1 MLIKQISIF
10 IPNKKGSL
18 SQLTDILIAHRIDIR
33 AIAVFDTT
41 EFGILRIV
49 VDDPDRAVEILNK
62 EGIVA
67 KVSKV
72 IAVEP
77 EDKPGSLNQ
86 IFSILRDSD
95 INIEYIYSFIMRKK
109 EMPYIVLKV
118 DQQEKAVE
126 ELTANGIN
134 VINKEEIYA
143 KESPFFIE

>member
-18 SQLTDILIAHRIDIR
+18 SELTDILIAHNIDIR

-62 EGIVA
+62 EGVVA

-118 DQQEKAVE
+118 DNQEKAVE
-126 ELTANGIN
+126 ELIANGIN
-134 VINKEEIYA
+134 VINKEEIYV
-143 KESPFFIE
+143 K

>member
-18 SQLTDILIAHRIDIR
+18 TQLTDILMAHNIDIR
-33 AIAVFDTT
+33 AIAVFDTA
-41 EFGILRIV
+41 EYGILRIV
-49 VDDPDRAVEILNK
+49 VDEPDRAVEILK
-62 EGIVA
+62 EEGIVA

-77 EDKPGSLNQ
+77 EDKPGSLNE
-86 IFSILRDSD
+86 IFSILRDSN

-118 DQQEKAVE
+118 NDQERAAD
-126 ELTANGIN
+126 ELTAQGIN
-134 VINKEEIYA
+134 VINKEEIYG
-143 KESPFFIE
+143 K

>member
-18 SQLTDILIAHRIDIR
+18 SQLTDILIAHDIDIR
-33 AIAVFDTT
+33 AIAVFDTA

-49 VDDPDRAVEILNK
+49 VDDPDRAVEVLK
-62 EGIVA
+62 EEGVVA
-67 KVSKV
+67 KVSRV

-86 IFSILRDSD
+86 IFSVLRDAD

-109 EMPYIVLKV
+109 EMPYVVLKV
-118 DQQEKAVE
+118 DDQERAVD
-126 ELTANGIN
+126 ELTARGIN
-134 VINKEEIYA
+134 VINKEEIYG
-143 KESPFFIE
+143 K

>member
-18 SQLTDILIAHRIDIR
+18 SQLTDILIAHKIDIR
-33 AIAVFDTT
+33 AIAVFDTA

-49 VDDPDRAVEILNK
+49 VDDPDRAVEILNE
-62 EGIVA
+62 EGVVA

-77 EDKPGSLNQ
+77 EDKPGSLNE
-86 IFSILRDSD
+86 IFTILKDAD
-95 INIEYIYSFIMRKK
+95 VNIDYIYSFIMRKK

-118 DQQEKAVE
+118 DEQEKAVE
-126 ELTANGIN
+126 VLTSKGIN

-143 KESPFFIE
+143 K

>member
-118 DQQEKAVE
+118 DHQEKAVE

-143 KESPFFIE
+143 KESL

>member
-18 SQLTDILIAHRIDIR
+18 SELTDILIAHNIDIR

-49 VDDPDRAVEILNK
+49 VDDPDRAVEILSK
-62 EGIVA
+62 EGVVA

-77 EDKPGSLNQ
+77 EDKPGRLNE
-86 IFSILRDSD
+86 IFSILRDAE

-118 DQQEKAVE
+118 DEQERAVE
-126 ELTANGIN
+126 ELTAQGIN
-134 VINKEEIYA
+134 VINKEEVYG
-143 KESPFFIE
+143 K

>member
-18 SQLTDILIAHRIDIR
+18 SQLTDILIAHNIDIR
-33 AIAVFDTT
+33 AIAVFDTA

-49 VDDPDRAVEILNK
+49 VDDPDRAVEILNE
-62 EGIVA
+62 EGVVA

-77 EDKPGSLNQ
+77 EDKPGSLNE
-86 IFSILRDSD
+86 IFAILKDAD
-95 INIEYIYSFIMRKK
+95 INIDYIYSFIMRKK

-118 DQQEKAVE
+118 DEQEKAVE
-126 ELTANGIN
+126 VLTAAGIN

-143 KESPFFIE
+143 K

>member
-18 SQLTDILIAHRIDIR
+18 SELTDILIAHQIDIR

-49 VDDPDRAVEILNK
+49 VDDPDRAVEILK
-62 EGIVA
+62 QEGVVA

-118 DQQEKAVE
+118 DDQEKAVE

-143 KESPFFIE
+143 K

>member
-18 SQLTDILIAHRIDIR
+18 SALTEILVRHNIDIR
-33 AIAVFDTT
+33 AIAVFDTADY
-41 EFGILRIV
+41 GILRIV
-49 VDDPDRAVEILNK
+49 VDDPDRAVEMLK
-62 EGIVA
+62 QEGIVA

-86 IFSILRDSD
+86 IFSILRDAD
-95 INIEYIYSFIMRKK
+95 INIDYIYSFIMRKR
-109 EMPYIVLKV
+109 EMPYVVLKV
-118 DQQEKAVE
+118 DDQEKAVE
-126 ELTANGIN
+126 ELTAHGIN

-143 KESPFFIE
+143 K

>member
-1 MLIKQISIF
+1 MLIKQLSIF
-10 IPNKKGSL
+10 IPNRKGSL
-18 SQLTDILIAHRIDIR
+18 SQLTDILIAHNIDIR
-33 AIAVFDTT
+33 AIAVFDTS
-41 EFGILRIV
+41 EFGILRVV
-49 VDDPDRAVEILNK
+49 VDNPDRAVEILNK
-62 EGIVA
+62 EGVVA

-77 EDKPGSLNQ
+77 EDEPGSLNQ
-86 IFSILRDSD
+86 IFSILRDAD

-134 VINKEEIYA
+134 VINKEEIYT
-143 KESPFFIE
+143 K

>member
-18 SQLTDILIAHRIDIR
+18 SELTDILVAQGIDIR
-33 AIAVFDTT
+33 AIAVFDTS

-62 EGIVA
+62 EGVVA

-86 IFSILRDSD
+86 IFTILRDAD
-95 INIEYIYSFIMRKK
+95 INIDYIYSFIMRKK

-118 DQQEKAVE
+118 DEQEKAVE
-126 ELTANGIN
+126 VLTSNGIN
-134 VINKEEIYA
+134 VINKEEVYA
-143 KESPFFIE
+143 K

>member
-18 SQLTDILIAHRIDIR
+18 SQLTDILIAHKIDIR

-49 VDDPDRAVEILNK
+49 VDDPDRAIEVLNK
-62 EGIVA
+62 EGVVA

-118 DQQEKAVE
+118 DHQEKAVE

-143 KESPFFIE
+143 K

>member
-1 MLIKQISIF
+1 MLIKQLSIF
-10 IPNKKGSL
+10 IPNQKGSL
-18 SQLTDILIAHRIDIR
+18 SQLTDILIAHNIDIR
-33 AIAVFDTT
+33 AIAVFDTAD
-41 EFGILRIV
+41 FGILRIV
-49 VDDPDRAVEILNK
+49 VDDPERAVEILNK
-62 EGIVA
+62 EGVVA

-86 IFSILRDSD
+86 IFTILRDAD

-109 EMPYIVLKV
+109 EMPYVVLKV

-126 ELTANGIN
+126 ELTAKGIN

-143 KESPFFIE
+143 K

>member
-18 SQLTDILIAHRIDIR
+18 SQLTNILVAHNIDIR
-33 AIAVFDTT
+33 AIAVFDTA

-49 VDDPDRAVEILNK
+49 VDDPDRAVEILNG
-62 EGIVA
+62 EGVVA

-86 IFSILRDSD
+86 IFTILKEAD
-95 INIEYIYSFIMRKK
+95 INIDYIYSFIMRKK

-118 DQQEKAVE
+118 DDQEKAVE
-126 ELTANGIN
+126 VLTVNGIN

-143 KESPFFIE
+143 K

>member
-1 MLIKQISIF
+1 MLIKQLSIF

-18 SQLTDILIAHRIDIR
+18 SQLTDILTAHNIDIR
-33 AIAVFDTT
+33 AIAVFDTA

-49 VDDPDRAVEILNK
+49 VDDPDHAVEILNK
-62 EGIVA
+62 EGVVA

-86 IFSILRDSD
+86 IFDILKNVD

-143 KESPFFIE
+143 K

>member
-18 SQLTDILIAHRIDIR
+18 SQLTDILVAHGIDIR
-33 AIAVFDTT
+33 AIAVFDTAD
-41 EFGILRIV
+41 FGILRIV
-49 VDDPDRAVEILNK
+49 VDDPDRAVELLNE

-86 IFSILRDSD
+86 IFAVLRDAD

-118 DQQEKAVE
+118 NDQEKAVE
-126 ELTANGIN
+126 VLTSEGIN
-134 VINKEEIYA
+134 VINKEEIYS
-143 KESPFFIE
+143 K

>member
-1 MLIKQISIF
+1 MLIKQLSIF

-18 SQLTDILIAHRIDIR
+18 SQLTDILTAHNIDIR
-33 AIAVFDTT
+33 AIAVFDTA

-49 VDDPDRAVEILNK
+49 VDDPDRAVEILNR
-62 EGIVA
+62 EGVVA

-86 IFSILRDSD
+86 IFDILKNVD

-143 KESPFFIE
+143 K

>member
-18 SQLTDILIAHRIDIR
+18 SELTDILVAQGIDIR
-33 AIAVFDTT
+33 AIAVFDTS

-62 EGIVA
+62 EGVVA

-86 IFSILRDSD
+86 IFTILRDAD
-95 INIEYIYSFIMRKK
+95 INIDYIYSFIMRKK

-118 DQQEKAVE
+118 DEQEKAVE
-126 ELTANGIN
+126 VLTANGIN
-134 VINKEEIYA
+134 VINKEEVYA
-143 KESPFFIE
+143 K

>member
-18 SQLTDILIAHRIDIR
+18 ARLTEILVRHNIDIR
-33 AIAVFDTT
+33 AIAVFDTA
-41 EFGILRIV
+41 EYGILRIV
-49 VDDPDRAVEILNK
+49 VDDPDRALEILNK

-86 IFSILRDSD
+86 IFSILRDAD
-95 INIEYIYSFIMRKK
+95 INIEYIYSFIMRKR
-109 EMPYIVLKV
+109 EMPYVVLKV
-118 DQQEKAVE
+118 DNQEKAVDV
-126 ELTANGIN
+126 LTAHGIN
-134 VINKEEIYA
+134 VVNKEEVYS
-143 KESPFFIE
+143 K

>member
-18 SQLTDILIAHRIDIR
+18 AQLTDILVAHNIDIR
-33 AIAVFDTT
+33 AIAVFDTS
-41 EFGILRIV
+41 EFGILRVV
-49 VDDPDRAVEILNK
+49 VDDPDRAVEILK
-62 EGIVA
+62 QEGVVA

-86 IFSILRDSD
+86 IFSVLRDAD
-95 INIEYIYSFIMRKK
+95 INIDYIYSFIMRKN

-126 ELTANGIN
+126 VLAGHGIN
-134 VINKEEIYA
+134 VINKEEVYS
-143 KESPFFIE
+143 K

>member
-18 SQLTDILIAHRIDIR
+18 SQLTDILIAHKIDIR

-49 VDDPDRAVEILNK
+49 VDDPDRAIEVLNK

-86 IFSILRDSD
+86 IFSILRDAD

-118 DQQEKAVE
+118 DHQEKAVE
-126 ELTANGIN
+126 ELTINGIN

-143 KESPFFIE
+143 K

>member
-1 MLIKQISIF
+1 MLIKQLSIF

-18 SQLTDILIAHRIDIR
+18 SQLTDILTAHNIDIR
-33 AIAVFDTT
+33 AIAVFDTA

-62 EGIVA
+62 EGVVA

-86 IFSILRDSD
+86 IFDILKNVD

-143 KESPFFIE
+143 K

>member
-18 SQLTDILIAHRIDIR
+18 SELTDILIAHNIDIR
-33 AIAVFDTT
+33 AIAVFDTA
-41 EFGILRIV
+41 EYGILRIV
-49 VDDPDRAVEILNK
+49 VDDPDRAVEILRK

-67 KVSKV
+67 KLSKV

-86 IFSILRDSD
+86 IFNILRDAD

-109 EMPYIVLKV
+109 EMPYVVLKV
-118 DQQEKAVE
+118 DDQEKAVE
-126 ELTANGIN
+126 ELTAKGIN

-143 KESPFFIE
+143 K

>member
-18 SQLTDILIAHRIDIR
+18 SQLTDILIAHNIDIR
-33 AIAVFDTT
+33 AIAVFDTA

-49 VDDPDRAVEILNK
+49 VDDPDRAVEVLNK
-62 EGIVA
+62 EGVVA

-77 EDKPGSLNQ
+77 EDKPGSLNE
-86 IFSILRDSD
+86 IFTILKDAD
-95 INIEYIYSFIMRKK
+95 VNIDYIYSFIMRKK

-118 DQQEKAVE
+118 DEQEKAVDV
-126 ELTANGIN
+126 LTTAGIN

-143 KESPFFIE
+143 K

>member
-18 SQLTDILIAHRIDIR
+18 SQLTDILTAHHIDIR
-33 AIAVFDTT
+33 AIAVFDTA

-49 VDDPDRAVEILNK
+49 VDDPDRAVKILK
-62 EGIVA
+62 QEGIVA

-77 EDKPGSLNQ
+77 EDKPGSLNE

-118 DQQEKAVE
+118 DDQQRAVDV
-126 ELTANGIN
+126 LTAHGIN

-143 KESPFFIE
+143 K